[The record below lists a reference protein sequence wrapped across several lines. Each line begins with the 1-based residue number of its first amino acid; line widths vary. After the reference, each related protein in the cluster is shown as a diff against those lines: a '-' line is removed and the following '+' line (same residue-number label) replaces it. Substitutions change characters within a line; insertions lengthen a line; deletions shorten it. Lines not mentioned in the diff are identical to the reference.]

1 MVKKWNTK
9 WRRYWQLHLHVAF
22 WYFVIISCFPGDVV
36 GSVVQVLYM
45 SYVQKSHWNIGNA
58 FLVLRLSSTMLMLM
72 YEKKMTQV
80 KSLMWKGSHT
90 YSASTLRTS
99 LVYLCHWV
107 CLLAL
112 PWNHSSN
119 DHVFPV
125 WFRVSSSGWPQHQ
138 SFIFKARIKGHQL
151 YWKVSVSFSHRSSQ
165 RGIRYLSEAEPDN
178 VFPPA
183 PSPLPCMTPPG
194 RGFNPPT
201 HFPPPPPR
209 THDLMS
215 PFDHSLQIN
224 STCSRWFSLTSRI
237 RSSSTSCYDQVPT
250 SARNA
255 SDQRL

>member
-1 MVKKWNTK
+1 
-9 WRRYWQLHLHVAF
+9 
-22 WYFVIISCFPGDVV
+22 
-36 GSVVQVLYM
+36 
-45 SYVQKSHWNIGNA
+45 
-58 FLVLRLSSTMLMLM
+58 MLMLM
-72 YEKKMTQV
+72 YEKKITQV

-125 WFRVSSSGWPQHQ
+125 WFWVSSSGWPQHQ

-183 PSPLPCMTPPG
+183 PVSPPLHDPARSRVQPADAFSPPAASNTWSDES
-194 RGFNPPT
+194 F
-201 HFPPPPPR
+201 
-209 THDLMS
+209 
-215 PFDHSLQIN
+215 
-224 STCSRWFSLTSRI
+224 
-237 RSSSTSCYDQVPT
+237 RSF
-250 SARNA
+250 A
-255 SDQRL
+255 SDQFYVLAVI

>member
-72 YEKKMTQV
+72 YEKKITQV

-183 PSPLPCMTPPG
+183 PVSPPLHDPARSRVQPADA
-194 RGFNPPT
+194 FS
-201 HFPPPPPR
+201 PPPPR

>member
-1 MVKKWNTK
+1 
-9 WRRYWQLHLHVAF
+9 
-22 WYFVIISCFPGDVV
+22 
-36 GSVVQVLYM
+36 
-45 SYVQKSHWNIGNA
+45 
-58 FLVLRLSSTMLMLM
+58 
-72 YEKKMTQV
+72 
-80 KSLMWKGSHT
+80 MWKGSHT

-119 DHVFPV
+119 DHVFPF

-183 PSPLPCMTPPG
+183 PVSPPLHDPARSRVQPADA
-194 RGFNPPT
+194 FS
-201 HFPPPPPR
+201 PPPPR